1 MQKLRRVCPDIQGI
15 RGEIKMEIKEVIN
28 EKLIE
33 LDFEASSKEEVL
45 NYMVEMFYKNGVIT
59 SPQEFA
65 KDVFEREKL
74 GTTGVGMGIA
84 IPHGKS
90 KAVLKESI
98 AILKLKRPI
107 EWESLDGKPVSM
119 VIMLAVPEKDAD
131 TVHLKLLSRLAYF
144 LMDDAFRDEL
154 MKAKDKK
161 EILKLIEKKELE
173 VA

>member
-1 MQKLRRVCPDIQGI
+1 M
-15 RGEIKMEIKEVIN
+15 IKDLTN
-28 EKLIE
+28 ENLIM
-33 LDFEASSKEEVL
+33 LDFRAKTKEEVL
-45 NYMVEMFYKNGVIT
+45 NYMIGMLYENGVIN
-59 SPQEFA
+59 SKELFA
-65 KDVFEREKL
+65 KDVFARENL

-98 AILKLKRPI
+98 AILKLKKPI
-107 EWESLDGKPVSM
+107 EWESLDGNPVSM
-119 VIMLAVPEKDAD
+119 VIMLAVPEKNAD

-144 LMDDAFRDEL
+144 LMDDVFRDEL
-154 MKAKDKK
+154 MNAKDKK